1 MLTKALSALWHCYGK
16 KKYRKS
22 GSKQNKYNKKKQ
34 SAAQGGKG
42 QEKGDCFFGCFF
54 SDLDSFVSCNVLS
67 GSLHPEE
74 AVPIHTELV
83 LNKDSISFANAYCQ
97 GRECQHRGKHPY
109 PPPPVL

>member
-1 MLTKALSALWHCYGK
+1 MLFGIAMEK

-74 AVPIHTELV
+74 AVPIDTELV

-109 PPPPVL
+109 PPPTVL